1 MPLFQINAQAPAL
14 SPPTPPGN
22 GNSSPT
28 EQTPFTTGPLS
39 FSHPAAPPPLST
51 LPPRQHNE
59 STTSLLVTPHEI
71 PPASAPAIIS
81 LDEAQPIVQRTS
93 QSSNESYF
101 EAAQNMP
108 GGSMMEKS
116 RSSGS
121 HASPYSRY
129 PATANQYRQSP
140 GRNDSVSGPGPY
152 QRVVSSTMS
161 VDSKPVFATPFNGPY
176 ESNGMLAPDGSIGM
190 EKQLSQMSA
199 ASADGETPAWQ
210 PRW

>member
-1 MPLFQINAQAPAL
+1 VPLFPINAQPPAL
-14 SPPTPPGN
+14 SPPSPP

-39 FSHPAAPPPLST
+39 FSHPSAPPPLST

-81 LDEAQPIVQRTS
+81 LDEAQPITQRTS
-93 QSSNESYF
+93 QSSTGSYF
-101 EAAQNMP
+101 EAAQNQNMGP
-108 GGSMMEKS
+108 RASMMEKS
-116 RSSGS
+116 QSSGS

-129 PATANQYRQSP
+129 PASANQYRQSP
-140 GRNDSVSGPGPY
+140 GSIESGTY
-152 QRVVSSTMS
+152 QRVLSSTMS
-161 VDSKPVFATPFNGPY
+161 VDGGKPVFAAPFNGQY
-176 ESNGMLAPDGSIGM
+176 ESGGMLAPGASIGM